1 MKLAVLRYHIA
12 CWGISFEIYPA
23 LIQMHVTKYTK
34 AFLGFR
40 SHSYRVTTIWQ
51 RSGKYLRSVEV
62 SQPICR
68 ATVVNG
74 NTDSIKRKRQLS
86 VRSGCRQ
93 QGETRGRLPP
103 GQYLE
108 RGFPVL
114 SAGPTLHTPF
124 ISWEFSIVEE
134 VDQPKRLAWGEFRA
148 LCKRFP
154 GGDHEPAIATLIA
167 GGDAVRRKLTASP
180 PASLVGQGSSPPLES
195 GERCPGGLRA
205 PEGSTS
211 GLRTRHT
218 EPALPRS
225 RLTAAAYPG

>member
-40 SHSYRVTTIWQ
+40 SHSYRVTTVWQ

-114 SAGPTLHTPF
+114 SAGPTPHTPLT
-124 ISWEFSIVEE
+124 SWDFSIVGE

-180 PASLVGQGSSPPLES
+180 PASLVGQGSSPPAGVRRALPWRLKS
-195 GERCPGGLRA
+195 PGGK
-205 PEGSTS
+205 
-211 GLRTRHT
+211 HK
-218 EPALPRS
+218 RS
-225 RLTAAAYPG
+225 AHASH

>member
-1 MKLAVLRYHIA
+1 MA
-12 CWGISFEIYPA
+12 
-23 LIQMHVTKYTK
+23 
-34 AFLGFR
+34 
-40 SHSYRVTTIWQ
+40 WQ

-114 SAGPTLHTPF
+114 SAGPTLHTPL

-134 VDQPKRLAWGEFRA
+134 VDQPKRWAWNEFRA
-148 LCKRFP
+148 LCKRLP
-154 GGDHEPAIATLIA
+154 GRDHESAIATRDA
-167 GGDAVRRKLTASP
+167 VGDAESFRLSASP
-180 PASLVGQGSSPPLES
+180 TAISVGQGSSTSAGTNRVLPWGLP
-195 GERCPGGLRA
+195 GPGGKHKRRA
-205 PEGSTS
+205 
-211 GLRTRHT
+211 
-218 EPALPRS
+218 EPALRRR
-225 RLTAAAYPG
+225 RLTTAAYPA